1 MLSRNAPWLMKKNY
15 LERTRLISYRFA
27 VISTTLSVFYQIVQK
42 LIRPC
47 NFSDNSNQPD
57 FRVFYKPS
65 FLKCTRTTVNYISR
79 NQHLAENR
87 VLNGYIVRK
96 KNSYPNGYNFQNLQ
110 PPKLLETAVST
121 FCNQQKLISRK
132 IRVAENQQ
140 NFLIVKLKHQC
151 CTPFHLFA
159 HHSVEIS
166 RLLYHS
172 DFT

>member
-15 LERTRLISYRFA
+15 LERTRLISYRLA
-27 VISTTLSVFYQIVQK
+27 VISTKLSVFYQIVQK

-87 VLNGYIVRK
+87 VLNGQIVK
-96 KNSYPNGYNFQNLQ
+96 KQLHYPNGYNFFGLNVRFSCLGD
-110 PPKLLETAVST
+110 KYTST
-121 FCNQQKLISRK
+121 VMTKKVHNGAISEFCCYL
-132 IRVAENQQ
+132 
-140 NFLIVKLKHQC
+140 
-151 CTPFHLFA
+151 
-159 HHSVEIS
+159 
-166 RLLYHS
+166 